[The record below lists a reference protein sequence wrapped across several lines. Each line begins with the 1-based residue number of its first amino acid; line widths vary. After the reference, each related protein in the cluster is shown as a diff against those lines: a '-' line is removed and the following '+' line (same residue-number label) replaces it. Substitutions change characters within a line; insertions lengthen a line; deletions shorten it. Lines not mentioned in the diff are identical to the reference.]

1 MAAFFMKFIVVRLW
15 KMDESVKATSLC
27 SGTSGDLDRGSSW
40 PTMQHSC
47 G

>member
-1 MAAFFMKFIVVRLW
+1 MARMAAFFMKFMVVRLW
-15 KMDESVKATSLC
+15 KSTSLC
-27 SGTSGDLDRGSSW
+27 LGTTCDSIEASSW